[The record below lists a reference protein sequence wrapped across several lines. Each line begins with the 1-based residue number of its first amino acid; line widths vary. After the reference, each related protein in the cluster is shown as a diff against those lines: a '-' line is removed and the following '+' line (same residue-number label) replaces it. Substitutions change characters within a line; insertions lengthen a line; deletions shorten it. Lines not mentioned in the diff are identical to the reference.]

1 MSMTLSCIEEEGPR
15 ERCARLGVELLSD
28 ADLLGLLLGVKPD
41 GGLVDRLVGVYP
53 TLPEL
58 AQATPDELARVR
70 GIGSARAALLCAA
83 ISLGRRVDHAALC
96 RGEPIT
102 HAGQVY
108 RHFHARLGTLR
119 QERFYVLLLDGKGRL
134 LRELRVSE
142 GTLTASLVHP
152 REVFRVALR
161 EAAASVVLV
170 HNHPSGDP
178 TPSAEDEALTRRLR
192 AAGDLLGV
200 AVLDHVVLGRG
211 RWLSFAETGRM

>member
-1 MSMTLSCIEEEGPR
+1 MTISCIEDEGPR
-15 ERCARLGVELLSD
+15 ERFARVGVELLSD
-28 ADLLGLLLGVKPD
+28 ADLLGLVLGAKPD
-41 GGLVDRLVGVYP
+41 GILVGRLVREYP
-53 TLPEL
+53 TLTGL
-58 AQATPDELARVR
+58 AQATADELASIP
-70 GIGSARAALLCAA
+70 GIGSVRAAGLCAA
-83 ISLGRRVDHAALC
+83 IALGRRVDHASLR
-96 RGEPIT
+96 RGEAIT
-102 HAGQVY
+102 HVGQVY
-108 RHFHARLGTLR
+108 HHFHARLGQLR

-152 REVFRVALR
+152 REVFRIALR
-161 EAAASVVLV
+161 EAAASLVLV

-178 TPSAEDEALTRRLR
+178 SPSAEDEALTRRLR